1 MLVAWRAG
9 DASALAELVPI
20 VDNELRR
27 LARGYLRRERP
38 DHVLQTTALVNEAFV
53 RLLSWQE
60 VSWQNRAHFLAMSAR
75 LMRNALI
82 DLARRRPRSSDGKRV
97 VFLQLSPDDD
107 VTTTASAD
115 LVALDDALG
124 ELARLDHRK
133 AQIVELRFFG
143 GLTLVEIA
151 EVIQVAPITVSREWA
166 KARDWLRTQIS
177 DSTLSPSD
185 QP

>member
-1 MLVAWRAG
+1 
-9 DASALAELVPI
+9 
-20 VDNELRR
+20 
-27 LARGYLRRERP
+27 
-38 DHVLQTTALVNEAFV
+38 
-53 RLLSWQE
+53 
-60 VSWQNRAHFLAMSAR
+60 MSAR